1 MILDL
6 ARKNI
11 RDIQDFP
18 KEGILFKDLT
28 PVLQD
33 AKLLRG
39 LKEELTKIY
48 LEKGITKVVGIE
60 SRGFILAPSVAM
72 DLGAGFVPAR
82 KPGKLPAA
90 VKEIKYQKEYGFDAI
105 QMHEDALSPEDVV
118 LVHDDLLATGGTMEA
133 AIKLI
138 QSYNVKKIYINFI
151 VELDFLNGRKSIE
164 QYGEVTSLIHF

>member
-1 MILDL
+1 M
-6 ARKNI
+6 
-11 RDIQDFP
+11 
-18 KEGILFKDLT
+18 
-28 PVLQD
+28 V
-33 AKLLRG
+33 
-39 LKEELTKIY
+39 
-48 LEKGITKVVGIE
+48 
-60 SRGFILAPSVAM
+60 
-72 DLGAGFVPAR
+72 
-82 KPGKLPAA
+82 
-90 VKEIKYQKEYGFDAI
+90 QKEYGFDAI